1 MELNLTEREQGIL
14 LGLATSACLEA
25 VRADRTGPWVDS
37 VKVIVSQVEYALS
50 HAAWKVHPKGGE
62 PFGTKVTF
70 WSGNWGTRCAII
82 TSSPKPEG
90 QREFLDVVNWGIA
103 IRPDDLG
110 SGGMTYVPAELL
122 TLGWHPEAQGM
133 GTP

>member
-25 VRADRTGPWVDS
+25 ARADRTGPWVDS
-37 VKVIVSQVEYALS
+37 VKVIVSQVEYSLS

-70 WSGNWGTRCAII
+70 WSTRWGIQRALITR
-82 TSSPKPEG
+82 SPKPEAE
-90 QREFLDVVNWGIA
+90 RDRF
-103 IRPDDLG
+103 DLG
-110 SGGMTYVPAELL
+110 QWQIVIFDSGMTHAPAEQL
-122 TLGWHPEAQGM
+122 TLGWHPDAFEM
-133 GTP
+133 DTPA